1 MLHLRGLLT
10 KNASNNENM
19 KTIKGLNSKLFPVPL
34 NLKKVN

>member
-19 KTIKGLNSKLFPVPL
+19 KTIKGLNSKLFLVPL